1 MEETIHMKQTLKY
14 IYNLVYEN
22 MKFAET
28 KHSIILT
35 LSGAVIAFSTTFFSA
50 NIKQNLFAIA
60 SIILSLIS
68 ILYSFVALI
77 SRNIHTKKRK
87 IDVNDNLLFYKDI
100 MHYDGKSYIDSIKK
114 KYNFT
119 NIYKADKM
127 DFDLASEIIT
137 TSKLAYLK
145 YLYFN
150 FAVLFLFVSII
161 CLISTV
167 LIRGAII

>member
-1 MEETIHMKQTLKY
+1 MKQTLKY
-14 IYNLVYEN
+14 IYSLVYEN

-35 LSGAVIAFSTTFFSA
+35 LSGAVIAFSTTFFST
-50 NIKQNLFAIA
+50 NTKQNLFAIA

-68 ILYSFVALI
+68 ILYSFVALV
-77 SRNIHTKKRK
+77 SRNVRTKKRK
-87 IDVNDNLLFYKDI
+87 TDANDNLLFYKDI
-100 MHYDGKSYIDSIKK
+100 MHYDEKSYIENIKK

-127 DFDLASEIIT
+127 DYDLASEIII
-137 TSKLAYLK
+137 TSKLAYIK
-145 YLYFN
+145 FIYFN
-150 FAVLFLFVSII
+150 FAVLFLIVSIV

-167 LIRGAII
+167 LIRGKIL